1 MQAALSEP
9 LSLPQQDRD
18 ISATVRRERGRLLA
32 YIRRSIADAAEAEDI
47 LQESLYEL
55 VVAYRM
61 MQPVEQAGAWLA
73 RVARNRIIDRFR
85 RGGARSRAAESGAG
99 GADQIEAMPGSLED
113 LLPAA
118 DDGPDAAVMRGILLA
133 EIEAALAQLPADQ
146 REVFV
151 AQELDGVS
159 FRELAERSGVSIN
172 TLLSRKRYAVRF
184 LRKRLKAAWDEWLM
198 R

>member
-9 LSLPQQDRD
+9 LIPSQQDREL
-18 ISATVRRERGRLLA
+18 SATVRRERGRLLA
-32 YIRRSIADAAEAEDI
+32 YIRRWIADTAEAEDI
-47 LQESLYEL
+47 LQEALFEL
-55 VVAYRM
+55 VLAYRM
-61 MQPVEQAGAWLA
+61 LQPVEQAGAWLA

-85 RGGARSRAAESGAG
+85 RGGRFRPPEARADEDDAAG
-99 GADQIEAMPGSLED
+99 GGLAE

-118 DDGPDAAVMRGILLA
+118 DGGPEAAAMRQVLLA
-133 EIEAALAQLPADQ
+133 EIEAALAELPAEQ

-159 FRELAERSGVSIN
+159 FRELARRTGVSIN

-184 LRKRLKAAWDEWLM
+184 LRTRLQGAWDEWLT